1 MNNEQWIDNVYRVR
15 GTVPS
20 RFDALRLDKN
30 ERTTMFGA
38 SFFDELILKLR
49 HEHLT
54 AYPETEP
61 LYDQLAGF
69 LGVDRNQVV
78 VTAGSDAGI
87 KNCFELTVEPGSE
100 VITLSPTFAMVD
112 IYAELYRAR
121 QIKIGYNSDL
131 TLQLEHLLE
140 SINEKSALI
149 IIANPNSP
157 TGTFISEDNIR
168 LIVNKARQSGTVV
181 LVDEA
186 YFGFCKHTVLP
197 LVDEYDN
204 LVVARTFSKSF
215 GLAGCR
221 VGYLVAQLKLAQRLY
236 RLRPMYEVNSFGV
249 LAAMTILEHPE
260 LVEAYLIDT
269 ENGRAYIKQS
279 LDTLGLKYIDTKTNF
294 IHIDFSEDRNDI
306 EKLFISHKILVRG
319 GPGVSGYEN
328 YLRISL
334 GPVESMMPV
343 IDILNSIKQV
353 TGNGLV

>member
-1 MNNEQWIDNVYRVR
+1 MNGKQWIDNVYRVR

-30 ERTTMFGA
+30 ERTTMFST
-38 SFFDELILKLR
+38 SFFNELKSKLR

-61 LYDQLAGF
+61 LYDQIAASLQ
-69 LGVDRNQVV
+69 VDRDQVI

-112 IYAELYRAR
+112 IYSQLYGAR

-131 TLQLEHLLE
+131 TLQFEHLLD
-140 SINEKSALI
+140 SINQQSALI

-157 TGTFISEDNIR
+157 TGTLISEADIR
-168 LIVNKARQSGTVV
+168 LIISKAQQSGTIV

-197 LVDEYDN
+197 LVAEYDN

-221 VGYLVAQLKLAQRLY
+221 VGYLVAQPKLAQRLY
-236 RLRPMYEVNSFGV
+236 RFRPMYEVNSFGV

-260 LVEAYLIDT
+260 LVDTYLIET
-269 ENGRAYIKQS
+269 ENGRDYIKQT
-279 LDTLGLKYIDTKTNF
+279 LDDFGLKYIDTKTNF
-294 IHIDFSEDRNDI
+294 IHIDFGANRNAV
-306 EKLFISHKILVRG
+306 ETLLISHQILVRG

-334 GPVESMMPV
+334 GPVESIKLV
-343 IDILNSIKQV
+343 IDILKNH
-353 TGNGLV
+353 L